1 MRSTF
6 IPYFPK
12 EIWVIFIGTF
22 LTRACFF
29 MIWPF
34 ITILM
39 RNNYAMTPV
48 EIGVM
53 MSVSLIVSI
62 SFGYLFGGASDKY
75 GRRTLI
81 ILGAIA
87 AIISFS
93 VLALANSPAW
103 YFVGIL
109 LNGISRSLIEPASK
123 AVIGDILHDRQERER
138 ALNIRYF
145 LMNVGAAVGPLAG
158 VALGLTAQK
167 ATFFVTALSFLCYL
181 LLVLAVFKAGHG
193 KETRNATFSFIGSL
207 RIIWNDQAFKVLVV
221 ANILVMLVYG
231 QIDVT
236 LPQYLMISQVHNPE
250 YLLSVLIFIN
260 AATVITLQYFTE
272 RFTRRMSLAL
282 KTSLGVFFLGLSQIV
297 FLLVSSESWG
307 LWLVAMFL
315 LSLGEVILF
324 PTLNIQIDRMAP
336 ANLKGAYFG
345 AATFYEFGLALAPFV
360 GGLLLKQG
368 GGGALYAV
376 MFFLCIGV
384 IVLYTISERISEK
397 RTITA

>member
-1 MRSTF
+1 MRLKA

-22 LTRACFF
+22 LTRSCFF

-39 RNNYAMTPV
+39 RNNYGMSPV
-48 EIGVM
+48 DIGVM
-53 MSVSLIVSI
+53 MSLSLVISI
-62 SFGYLFGGASDKY
+62 SFGYFFGGASDKY
-75 GRRTLI
+75 GRRAVI
-81 ILGAIA
+81 IIGTITAVV
-87 AIISFS
+87 SFS
-93 VLALANSPAW
+93 VLALANSPTG
-103 YFVGIL
+103 YFIGIL

-123 AVIGDILHDRQERER
+123 AVLGDVLSDRQERER

-145 LMNVGAAVGPLAG
+145 LMNVGAAVGPLVG
-158 VALGLTAQK
+158 VALGLAAQK
-167 ATFFVTALSFLCYL
+167 TTFFVTALSFLCYL
-181 LLVLAVFKAGHG
+181 VLVLVVFKKGHD
-193 KETRNATFSFIGSL
+193 KATRNTTFSFRDSL
-207 RIIWNDQAFKVLVV
+207 RIIWNDQAFKILVV

-236 LPQYLMISQVHNPE
+236 LPQYLMISKVESPE
-250 YLLSVLIFIN
+250 YLLSMLIFIN
-260 AATVITLQYFTE
+260 AATVISLQYFTE
-272 RFTRRMSLAL
+272 RFTRSMPLAL
-282 KTSLGVFFLGLSQIV
+282 KTSIGVFFLALSQIV
-297 FLLVSSESWG
+297 FLLVSNESWV

-336 ANLKGAYFG
+336 AHLKGAYFG
-345 AATFYEFGLALAPFV
+345 AASFYEFGLALAPFI
-360 GGLLLKQG
+360 GGILLKQG

-384 IVLYTISERISEK
+384 IILYTISERISEK
-397 RTITA
+397 KVITA